1 MHCRYAVLGVQLFTY
16 VIRGDMLTE
25 DRNFESFGN
34 ALLLLFQAL
43 TGNDPGPMARGLQPR
58 VLEAA
63 PLLCAM
69 GLQPGVPWGC
79 DSTCRRLQPY
89 VSRRRLGRDDERVRR
104 VARRHGVRG
113 RAGRAAE
120 QLRLALRGH
129 PVLRLLPVPRI
140 FRLPQPHR
148 RGAQTCIAF
157 PLHLHCFY
165 AASPPH
171 LR

>member
-63 PLLCAM
+63 PLLCQGLQPYCAM
-69 GLQPGVPWGC
+69 GLQLYVP
-79 DSTCRRLQPY
+79 
-89 VSRRRLGRDDERVRR
+89 E
-104 VARRHGVRG
+104 
-113 RAGRAAE
+113 AATLCE
-120 QLRLALRGH
+120 QATTG
-129 PVLRLLPVPRI
+129 PR
-140 FRLPQPHR
+140 
-148 RGAQTCIAF
+148 
-157 PLHLHCFY
+157 
-165 AASPPH
+165 
-171 LR
+171 